1 MDRSSLT
8 PHKRYESSVAKTAV
22 ALEALSIQKSQ
33 AVFDMSLIKD
43 VEALKSHI
51 RNLEA
56 QNRCLLEEVE
66 QARLDRSL
74 IEAKLIKELG
84 YKE

>member
-8 PHKRYESSVAKTAV
+8 PHKRYENSAAKTAA
-22 ALEALSIQKSQ
+22 ALETISMQKTQ

-43 VEALKSHI
+43 VEALKNHI

-56 QNRCLLEEVE
+56 QNRCLLE
-66 QARLDRSL
+66 
-74 IEAKLIKELG
+74 
-84 YKE
+84 